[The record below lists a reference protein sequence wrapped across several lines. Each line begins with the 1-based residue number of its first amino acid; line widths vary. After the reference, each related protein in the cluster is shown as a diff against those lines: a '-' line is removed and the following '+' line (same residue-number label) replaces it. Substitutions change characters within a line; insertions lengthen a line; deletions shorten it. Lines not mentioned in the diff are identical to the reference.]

1 MTPMP
6 PHPETYDY
14 IVVGAGSAGCVLAN
28 RLTESGKHRVL
39 LLEAGPANRHPW
51 LHIPLGYARM
61 FANTR
66 YNWCYQTEPQPE
78 CHGRNVMAPRGK
90 TLGGS
95 SSING
100 LIYIRGQAEDFDHW
114 RQLGNAGWSHEDV
127 LPYFRKSEDNERG
140 ADAQHGTGG
149 PLGVS
154 DVRDRHPLAAAF
166 IEAAQQCGYP
176 RNDDFNGATQEGAG
190 FYQNTMRSGVRSSTA
205 AAYLKPARKRGNLR
219 VVPGALTTRVLFD
232 GRKATGVE
240 YLVGDRTETAHAGG
254 EVLVAGGAFNSPQ
267 LLQLSGLGPSELL
280 RTHGIAVIADMP
292 GVGDDLNDHY
302 VVRMLLRC
310 REPITLND
318 ATHNWR
324 LGAAAVLQYVL
335 YRRGF
340 FAMPAISAGCF
351 IRVLPSAATP
361 DIQCSIAL
369 YSAQNIGE
377 SLDPFPGF
385 MITATLLRPE
395 SRGYVRIKSADPR
408 KPPAIH
414 PNYLAAAKDR
424 DTLLAALKALRR
436 MAKAPALARYV
447 AEEREPGPQ
456 CDSDDGL
463 LDFIRRRGNTVFH
476 PVSTCRMGQDGKAV
490 VDERLKVRGFD
501 KLRVIDA
508 SIMPAVVSG
517 NTNAATIM
525 IAEKGADMILA
536 DVRAAAGWKPASD
549 QQTPQYADQR
559 LCGSAE

>member
-1 MTPMP
+1 MDTF
-6 PHPETYDY
+6 DY

-28 RLTESGKHRVL
+28 RLTESGGHRVL
-39 LLEAGPANRHPW
+39 LLEAGPPNRSPW

-66 YNWCYQTEPQPE
+66 YNWCYQTEPQPQ

-140 ADAQHGTGG
+140 ADDLHGAGG

-154 DVRDRHPLAAAF
+154 DVRDRHPLAQAF
-166 IEAAQQCGYP
+166 IEAAVQCGYP
-176 RNDDFNGATQEGAG
+176 KNDDFNGATQEGAG

-205 AAYLKPARKRGNLR
+205 AAYLKPARKRGNLH
-219 VVPGALTTRVLFD
+219 VVSEALTTRVTFD

-240 YLVGDRTETAHAGG
+240 YVVGSEKRSAQAAG

-267 LLQLSGLGPSELL
+267 LLQLSGLGPGDLL
-280 RTHGIAVIADMP
+280 RAHGVPVIADMP

-302 VVRMLLRC
+302 VVRMILRC
-310 REPITLND
+310 KEPITLND
-318 ATHNWR
+318 ATHSWR
-324 LGAAAVLQYVL
+324 LGAAEVLQYAL
-335 YRRGF
+335 SRRGF

-351 IRVLPSAATP
+351 LRALPQASTP
-361 DIQCSIAL
+361 DVQCSIAL
-369 YSAQNIGE
+369 YSAQDIGGT
-377 SLDPFPGF
+377 LDRFPGF
-385 MITATLLRPE
+385 MITCTLLRPE
-395 SRGYVRIKSADPR
+395 SRGHVRIKSADPR
-408 KPPAIH
+408 QPPAIH
-414 PNYLAAAKDR
+414 PNYLAAPKDR
-424 DTLLAALKALRR
+424 DTLLAGLKVLRR
-436 MAKAPALARYV
+436 MAQAPALARYI
-447 AEEREPGPQ
+447 AEEREPGPACQ
-456 CDSDDGL
+456 SDEAM

-501 KLRVIDA
+501 RLRVIDA

-536 DVRAAAGWKPASD
+536 DARRAA
-549 QQTPQYADQR
+549 
-559 LCGSAE
+559 